1 MDQVTEQQDNQLT
14 ASPACTISVPKAIPW
29 RTAGAWAARVPAS
42 AWVVLALFLCAALIM
57 AIQAAFVGRD
67 ANLRLKVQ
75 HNLRSADLSVWV
87 DGDLVYSGKLVGIA
101 RKKFGLT
108 DAVSNCASRRS
119 FPELAA
125 SRNRS
130 ERLSLFCTTS
140 IQLRMVRPLRWIATD
155 DRSRLDHFCT
165 NRICHQRTAQ
175 NCLARGRV
183 AKGITFPGT
192 VEPRQG
198 SAVAAGI

>member
-75 HNLRSADLSVWV
+75 HNLRSADLSGANLSGANLHDAIVTNEQLV
-87 DGDLVYSGKLVGIA
+87 QAKSLKNATMPDGSKH
-101 RKKFGLT
+101 
-108 DAVSNCASRRS
+108 
-119 FPELAA
+119 P
-125 SRNRS
+125 
-130 ERLSLFCTTS
+130 
-140 IQLRMVRPLRWIATD
+140 
-155 DRSRLDHFCT
+155 
-165 NRICHQRTAQ
+165 
-175 NCLARGRV
+175 
-183 AKGITFPGT
+183 
-192 VEPRQG
+192 
-198 SAVAAGI
+198 